1 MLNVKGKEILVLGLG
16 VSGEAVCRILAAR
29 GALVRVSE
37 GFDTSEVRARFESLK
52 DYVVEYEIGG
62 HTANFCGNSKMV
74 IASPGINVEHLCS
87 RGIISEKAV
96 VLGELELGFL
106 FCPAPIIAITGTNGK
121 STTTRLIGRILSSG
135 GKHTVLCGNLGN
147 PLSGEIDRLTAES
160 VAVVEVSSFQLE
172 TIKEFKPHI
181 AILLNITAD
190 HYDRHGNYEN
200 YKTSKFKIFENQS
213 EKDWAILN
221 STFLEDPM
229 TKSIKSRRLFFSH
242 QNKDVMV
249 EIDGKKEFIA
259 CEKELFLKGTHN
271 LGNVQSAAIAA
282 GIMGIDKRVI
292 RQSVISFKGLTHRC
306 EKVAVSGGI
315 EFVDDSKATNIDASR
330 AALREA
336 RGKVILIAG
345 GRDKGGNYGT
355 ISSLVKKKVKAMVL
369 IGEAAGIMESI
380 FKKTVP
386 VTRAVSMGEAVE
398 KSISLARMGETVL
411 LSPMC
416 SSFDMFSDYR
426 ERGEVFSKEVKKQCC
441 HLSETPGDNREV
453 LKHEQ

>member
-16 VSGEAVCRILAAR
+16 LSGEAVCRLLAER
-29 GALVRVSE
+29 GALVRISE
-37 GFDTSEVRARFESLK
+37 GFDTPEVRARLEALK
-52 DYVVEYEIGG
+52 DHLAQYEIGG

-74 IASPGINVEHLCS
+74 ITSPGINAQSLCAS
-87 RGIISEKAV
+87 GIISKKAV

-135 GKHTVLCGNLGN
+135 GRHTVLCGNIGN
-147 PLSGEIDRLTAES
+147 PLSGEIDRLTASS

-172 TIKEFKPHI
+172 TIREFKPHI

-200 YKTSKFKIFENQS
+200 YKTSKFKVFENQS

-221 STFLEDPM
+221 STFLKDSI
-229 TKSIKSRRLFFSH
+229 TKNIKSRRLFFSH
-242 QNKDVMV
+242 QNKEITI

-259 CEKELFLKGTHN
+259 REKELFLKGTHN
-271 LGNVQSAAIAA
+271 LDNVQSAAIAA

-292 RQSVISFKGLTHRC
+292 RESVISFKPLAHRC
-306 EKVAVSGGI
+306 EKVASSGGI

-330 AALREA
+330 AALEES

-345 GRDKGGNYGT
+345 GRDKGGNYGS
-355 ISSLVKKKVKAMVL
+355 ISSLVKKNVKAMVL
-369 IGEAAGIMESI
+369 IGEAAGIMESV
-380 FKKTVP
+380 FKKEVP
-386 VTRAVSMGEAVE
+386 VTRAVSMREAVE
-398 KSISLARMGETVL
+398 KSISLAETGDTVL

-416 SSFDMFSDYR
+416 SSFDMFSDYK
-426 ERGEVFSKEVKKQCC
+426 ERGEVFSAEVKKRAL
-441 HLSETPGDNREV
+441 LSGRQNRRAGSGKV
-453 LKHEQ
+453 